1 MIIVGISCNTTVKQ
15 LNDLEYKNYSV
26 VIKELPELQERFKNL
41 VKEDYLDINEILIE
55 SNPSLSPVIDG
66 VLYSFFGDVE
76 NGDQVYVLIDKANE
90 NILLGYYCSEE
101 NNVKVYEEKKGA
113 TINPEFEQWL
123 NGE

>member
-1 MIIVGISCNTTVKQ
+1 
-15 LNDLEYKNYSV
+15 
-26 VIKELPELQERFKNL
+26 
-41 VKEDYLDINEILIE
+41 
-55 SNPSLSPVIDG
+55 
-66 VLYSFFGDVE
+66 
-76 NGDQVYVLIDKANE
+76 VLIDKANE